1 MVEYSLG
8 YLLFISHIFDD
19 LFLNWLSTRVY
30 IHESQGPRLERNF
43 RHCQRAKTLWTWRV
57 ISIIA
62 ETKPR
67 MLITRLVCI
76 QLSPTRRDSYSQFP
90 RSLLAT
96 PGSMTSLWRAH
107 THTHTKKEQRNACI
121 FRVSLIKQERLIT
134 IAYLGVHALDFSS
147 QSNCMRHS

>member
-1 MVEYSLG
+1 MVEYSWG

-43 RHCQRAKTLWTWRV
+43 RHCQRAKTWWTWRV

-62 ETKPR
+62 ENKPR
-67 MLITRLVCI
+67 MLITRLICI
-76 QLSPTRRDSYSQFP
+76 QLSPTRRDSYPQLP

-107 THTHTKKEQRNACI
+107 TKKKKEQRNACI
-121 FRVSLIKQERLIT
+121 LRVSLIKQERLIT
-134 IAYLGVHALDFSS
+134 IPYLGVHALDFSS
-147 QSNCMRHS
+147 QNNCMRHS